1 MNYNPYSFSPHDV
14 IAWNGIVGFYGVL
27 SPYISEG
34 DNMRRANDSEMQSHS
49 SAPDKS
55 PYTA

>member
-1 MNYNPYSFSPHDV
+1 MNYNPYSFSPSDV
-14 IAWNGIVGFYGVL
+14 IAWNGIIGFYGVL
-27 SPYISEG
+27 SPYIAEG
-34 DNMRRANDSEMQSHS
+34 DNMRRAHDYEVKSHN